1 MAQQSYLV
9 KILSGS
15 NAGGEI
21 ELYSSSIC
29 IGNTDDCDI
38 ILGDPFLE
46 ERKFNVEIFEEHA
59 TITCNGLAFYLDGHG
74 ITTESFDAPFYSVI
88 TVGSTSFVIGESGV
102 LWPDI
107 TVPEGFHETPAEEVP
122 ASTDDVQQNED
133 VPEPTDDSPE
143 TDDADYTEEAESD
156 TVLEEENTASE
167 DTAPVKK
174 RRTLLRIAI
183 ISIVIL
189 LIIAAGF
196 GIMYLLRGPSFASQ
210 EYLKAINALIK
221 KNGYTQIRIGIRKP
235 DLLILTGFV
244 EDKKSI
250 DALENLI
257 YKKAPKVLL
266 LIKYAEQI
274 VREIE
279 QKFKE
284 KHIYLQV
291 RFRPAGL
298 QLSFVGYIKDEA
310 IQNEL
315 EESLR
320 PLLIPFK
327 TVSWKTVFWKDIEPE
342 LRSDWTARKLYDYLK
357 ATPHNFTI
365 QIDGQLTPTEK
376 ESWEEGKQSLLTQFN
391 LLPSVIT
398 ESISDLRTRKVDSPY
413 GAQLG
418 DTKNTSSVLGEDLRY
433 ILGIDGK
440 KPPSA
445 TLADLPE
452 GVDYNEVMRKDPCK
466 YISISPGEILFVRI
480 NGEQGLYSIGSM
492 LPGNFTIK
500 DILDNTIILEDSQGT
515 YTFCP
520 QTIEP

>member
-21 ELYSSSIC
+21 ELYSSSILV
-29 IGNTDDCDI
+29 GNTDDCDI
-38 ILGDPFLE
+38 LLGDPFLE

-59 TITCNGLAFYLDGHG
+59 TIDRNGLMFYLDGHS
-74 ITTESFDAPFYSVI
+74 IATESFDAPFYSVI

-107 TVPEGFHETPAEEVP
+107 TVPEGFHETPTEEISEPTEEVQHDENVFD
-122 ASTDDVQQNED
+122 STED
-133 VPEPTDDSPE
+133 STATEDG
-143 TDDADYTEEAESD
+143 DYTEEPD
-156 TVLEEENTASE
+156 INTVLEEDTPSE
-167 DTAPVKK
+167 DTTPVKK
-174 RRTLLRIAI
+174 RITPLRIAI
-183 ISIVIL
+183 ISTVIL
-189 LIIAAGF
+189 LIIAIGF
-196 GIMYLLRGPSFASQ
+196 GIAYLLRGPSFGSQ
-210 EYLKAINALIK
+210 EYLKEINALIK

-279 QKFKE
+279 QRFKE
-284 KHIYLQV
+284 KNIYLQV
-291 RFRPAGL
+291 RFRAVGS
-298 QLSFVGYIKDEA
+298 QLSFVGYVKDEA
-310 IQNEL
+310 VQNEL

-327 TVSWKTVFWKDIEPE
+327 TVSWKTVFWKDIDPE
-342 LRSDWTARKLYDYLK
+342 IRSDWTARKLYDYLK

-365 QIDGQLTPTEK
+365 QIDGQLTAKEK

-391 LLPSVIT
+391 LLPNVIT
-398 ESISDLRTRKVDSPY
+398 ESISDLRTRKTDSPY

-445 TLADLPE
+445 TLVDLPE
-452 GVDYNEVMRKDPCK
+452 GVDYNEVMQKDPCK

-500 DILDNTIILEDSQGT
+500 DILDNTIILEDPQGT

-520 QTIEP
+520 QTIDP